1 MTDAEFQSWVVLP
14 AIIFAARTLDM
25 TLSTLR
31 VVFIAQGRKTLAP
44 FVGFFEALIWIL
56 VINQVLQHL
65 SNPLC
70 AIAYA
75 SGFAAGSSLG
85 LYVEQCLAMGMQIL
99 RVIVP
104 GSDAGGLA
112 EKLRG
117 ADFGVTV
124 ADGEGL
130 KGPVKILFALVRRRD
145 VNRALELVRQHDPR
159 IFYTIEGVRQAAAHL
174 PPRPAPFPSF
184 PAFAMPWS
192 LGSWRALRK
201 SK

>member
-1 MTDAEFQSWVVLP
+1 MTDAEFQSWVLLP
-14 AIIFAARTLDM
+14 TIIFVARTLDM

-31 VVFIAQGRKTLAP
+31 VVFISQGRRFLAP

-56 VINQVLQHL
+56 VISQVIQHL
-65 SNPLC
+65 SNPFC
-70 AIAYA
+70 AVAYA
-75 SGFAAGSSLG
+75 AGFAAGNSLG
-85 LYVEQCLAMGMQIL
+85 LFAEQRLAMGMQIL

-104 GSDAGGLA
+104 ETGASRLA
-112 EKLRG
+112 EKLRD

-124 ADGEGL
+124 TDGEGL
-130 KGPVKILFALVRRRD
+130 KGPVKILFALVRRRE
-145 VNRALELVRQHDPR
+145 VNRALLIVQQTDPQ

-184 PAFAMPWS
+184 PTFEMPWS

-201 SK
+201 SR